1 LSLPAEIFRTYDIR
15 GVVGRSLTPELV
27 REIGRA
33 LGTLGRSRGAPVFAV
48 CRDGRLSGPQLVAAL
63 TEGLNAAGA
72 DVIDIGMA
80 PTPVAYFA
88 AHHLE
93 TRSCVAVSGSHNP
106 PQYNG
111 LKMVVAGDTLYGE
124 EIQELRKTIEKGAF
138 ASGAGKTTSA
148 DVLDAYVERIA
159 GDVKLARPFHI
170 AVDCG
175 NGVAGLLAP
184 RLYRRLGCE
193 VTELFC
199 EVDGNFPNHHP
210 DPAQPENLVDLIKT
224 LKSTK
229 AELGLA
235 FDGDGDRL
243 GVVTKD
249 GENIF
254 ADRQLMLLAKDLL
267 SRNPGAEII
276 YDVKSTRLLAP
287 WIERHGGRPTI
298 WKTGHSLIKAKL
310 KETGALLAGE
320 MSGHTFFK
328 ERWYGFDDALY
339 GGARLLEVLSK
350 EPDANAA
357 LKNLPNAPSTPEIHW
372 QLDEGEPHRLVT
384 GLQARVETA
393 SPFPGAERVLTID
406 GVRAEYA
413 DGFGLARASNTT
425 PVIVIRF
432 EADNAA
438 ALERIKK
445 DFRAALQPLKPNAP
459 LPY

>member
-1 LSLPAEIFRTYDIR
+1 VKLPAEIFRTYDIR
-15 GVVGRSLTPELV
+15 GVVGKSLTPAIV
-27 REIGRA
+27 RAVGQA
-33 LGTLGRSRGAPVFAV
+33 LGSLGRERNAPTFAV
-48 CRDGRLSGPQLVAAL
+48 CRDGRLSGPELSAAL
-63 TEGLNAAGA
+63 IDGLISAGA
-72 DVIDIGMA
+72 DAIDVGMG
-80 PTPVAYFA
+80 PTPIAYFA
-88 AHHLE
+88 TFHLKCG
-93 TRSCVAVSGSHNP
+93 SCVAVSGSRNP
-106 PQYNG
+106 PDYNG
-111 LKMVVAGDTLYGE
+111 LKMVVAGGTLWGE
-124 EIQELRKTIEKGAF
+124 DVQELRRRIQAGQASKGN
-138 ASGAGKTTSA
+138 GKRSTA
-148 DVLDAYVERIA
+148 NVLDAYVERIA
-159 GDVKLARPFHI
+159 GDVRLARPFRI

-175 NGVAGLLAP
+175 NGVAGMLAP

-193 VTELFC
+193 VEELYC
-199 EVDGNFPNHHP
+199 EVDGRFPNHHP
-210 DPAQPENLVDLIKT
+210 DPSQPKNLRELIEKLKT
-224 LKSTK
+224 GKS
-229 AELGLA
+229 ELGLA

-249 GENIF
+249 GEIIF
-254 ADRQLMLLAKDLL
+254 PDRQLMLLAKDVL

-287 WIERHGGRPTI
+287 WIERHGGKPTI

-350 EPDANAA
+350 EQDANRA
-357 LKNLPNAPSTPEIHW
+357 LKSLPNAPSTPELHW
-372 QLDEGEPHRLVT
+372 KLEEGEPHALVAK
-384 GLQARVETA
+384 LQA
-393 SPFPGAERVLTID
+393 SKPFPGAERVLTID
-406 GVRAEYA
+406 GVRVEYA

-432 EADNAA
+432 EADNLA
-438 ALERIKK
+438 ALERIKR

>member
-1 LSLPAEIFRTYDIR
+1 LSVPAEIFRTYDIR

-72 DVIDIGMA
+72 DVIDIGMT

-106 PQYNG
+106 PPYNG

-148 DVLDAYVERIA
+148 NVLDAYVERIA

-254 ADRQLMLLAKDLL
+254 ADRQLMLLAKDVLK
-267 SRNPGAEII
+267 RNPGAEII

-372 QLDEGEPHRLVT
+372 QLDEGEPHRLVAK
-384 GLQARVETA
+384 LQA
-393 SPFPGAERVLTID
+393 SKPFPGAERVLTID
-406 GVRAEYA
+406 GVRVEYA

>member
-1 LSLPAEIFRTYDIR
+1 MSLPAEIFRTYDIR

-72 DVIDIGMA
+72 DVIDIGMT

-106 PQYNG
+106 PPYNG

-148 DVLDAYVERIA
+148 NVLDAYVERIA

-254 ADRQLMLLAKDLL
+254 ADRQLMLLAKDVLK
-267 SRNPGAEII
+267 RNPGAEII

-372 QLDEGEPHRLVT
+372 QLDEGEPHRLVAK
-384 GLQARVETA
+384 LQA
-393 SPFPGAERVLTID
+393 SKPFPGAERVLTID
-406 GVRAEYA
+406 GVRVEYA

>member
-1 LSLPAEIFRTYDIR
+1 MNVPAEIFRTYDIR
-15 GVVGRSLTPELV
+15 GIVGRTLTPAIV

-33 LGTLGRSRGAPVFAV
+33 LGALGRERGAPTFALG
-48 CRDGRLSGPQLVAAL
+48 RDGRLSGPELSAAL
-63 TEGLNAAGA
+63 IEGLLSAGA
-72 DVIDIGMA
+72 DAIDIGMA

-88 AHHLE
+88 AHHLGCG
-93 TRSCVAVSGSHNP
+93 SCVAITGSHNP
-106 PQYNG
+106 PDYNG
-111 LKMVVAGDTLYGE
+111 LKMVVAGDTLWGE
-124 EIQELRKTIEKGAF
+124 DVQELRRSIETGKLSKGR
-138 ASGAGKTTSA
+138 GKRSTA
-148 DVLDAYVERIA
+148 NVLDAYVERIA
-159 GDVKLARPFHI
+159 GDVRLARPFRI

-175 NGVAGLLAP
+175 NGVAGMLAP

-193 VTELFC
+193 VEELYC
-199 EVDGNFPNHHP
+199 EVDGRFPNHHP
-210 DPAQPENLVDLIKT
+210 DPSQPKNLRELIEKLKT
-224 LKSTK
+224 GKS
-229 AELGLA
+229 ELGLA

-249 GENIF
+249 GEIIF
-254 ADRQLMLLAKDLL
+254 PDRQLMLLAKDVL

-287 WIERHGGRPTI
+287 WIERHGGKPTI

-350 EPDANAA
+350 EHDANRA
-357 LKNLPNAPSTPEIHW
+357 LKSLPNAPSTPELHW
-372 QLDEGEPHRLVT
+372 KLEEGEPHALVAK
-384 GLQARVETA
+384 LQA
-393 SPFPGAERVLTID
+393 SKPFPGAERVLTID
-406 GVRAEYA
+406 GVRVEYA

-432 EADNAA
+432 EADNLA
-438 ALERIKK
+438 ALERIKR